1 VITLIALVFC
11 LTLALGVPV
20 AFCLGLTSLAA
31 LVAADVPLKLMAQRM
46 FTGIDSFPL
55 MAVPFFVLA
64 GELMNRGGTT
74 RRIIDFANV
83 LVGRIPGGL
92 AHTNVVA
99 SMFFG
104 GISGSAV
111 ADAAAIGTILVPGMV
126 RKGFPA
132 GFSAALTAAASTMGP
147 IIPPSIFMVI
157 MGVTTGL
164 SIGGLFACGFL
175 PGALMGLS
183 MMVMSYVIA
192 VRRKFPRET
201 EPFSLPRLW
210 RAFVSA
216 GPALLSPV
224 IILGGILGGIFTAT
238 EAAAVAV
245 LYAFILGR
253 FVYREMSFSELKSIF
268 VHSGV
273 TTAVLL
279 LIIGTAN
286 IFAWVLTSEQIPTR
300 IAEAMLSL
308 TSSHFLILLII
319 NVLLLL
325 VGMFEEGGATIIILA
340 PTLLKVAQAVGVDP
354 LHFGFIMVFNIVV
367 GLLTPP
373 LGVCLFV
380 VCGVTGLPFTRIV
393 RAVTPFIILELALL
407 MVVTYVP
414 DLILFVPRLL
424 GYVQ

>member
-1 VITLIALVFC
+1 
-11 LTLALGVPV
+11 
-20 AFCLGLTSLAA
+20 
-31 LVAADVPLKLMAQRM
+31 
-46 FTGIDSFPL
+46 
-55 MAVPFFVLA
+55 
-64 GELMNRGGTT
+64 
-74 RRIIDFANV
+74 
-83 LVGRIPGGL
+83 
-92 AHTNVVA
+92 
-99 SMFFG
+99 
-104 GISGSAV
+104 
-111 ADAAAIGTILVPGMV
+111 
-126 RKGFPA
+126 
-132 GFSAALTAAASTMGP
+132 MGP

-308 TSSHFLILLII
+308 TSSPFLILLII

>member
-308 TSSHFLILLII
+308 TSSPFLILLII

>member
-1 VITLIALVFC
+1 MITLIALVFC